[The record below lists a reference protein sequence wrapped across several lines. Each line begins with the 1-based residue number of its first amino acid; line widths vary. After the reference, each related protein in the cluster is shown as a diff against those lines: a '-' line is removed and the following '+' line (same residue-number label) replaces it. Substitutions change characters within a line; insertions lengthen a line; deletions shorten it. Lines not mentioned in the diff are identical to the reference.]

1 MSLKVKIRNSITFR
15 ITGWLFLV
23 MTVLMILTFAV
34 FRLVSGSILQKTI
47 RGYLLSSVNENTNK
61 IAFYQDREQADDNDL
76 NDVYIRYKDGWL
88 EIDDDFLDEIN
99 DVQSALYTSDGTML
113 YGKNPIARLMEKEA
127 FTTSRVYRYMAG
139 GGDRYFVYDRKLN
152 GTAMEDLWIR
162 GVVPLWSEERQIE
175 DIFRT
180 SIFFVP
186 VLLLAGIAGT
196 YVTVRQS
203 LMPVKR
209 IEQTASEIS
218 RGTDLAR
225 RIEIGEVDAE
235 LCDLA
240 EAFNGMLDR
249 LEHSFEAE
257 QRFTSDASHELRTP
271 MTVILTQTELALEK
285 ERQPEEYRRALS
297 VILRQGRRMHALIA
311 SMLDYTRIEMRPENY
326 PLTDIDLSELADSTA
341 RDMALIRTRN
351 IIVTA
356 QIQPGV
362 RIRGNQLLLERAL
375 QNLIDN
381 AYKYGKEE
389 GHILVRLESK
399 GCDKVSDK
407 DSDKERNWGSDRKN
421 DKDKNQGVILSVTD
435 DGIGIPAEDQS
446 RIFERFYRADSSRSS
461 RNVFGAG
468 LGLSMVRK
476 IMEIHGGTVSVES
489 LPRQGSTFY
498 LVFAA
503 ESCLHKQI

>member
-1 MSLKVKIRNSITFR
+1 MKMKIRKSITLR

-23 MTVLMILTFAV
+23 MAVLMIMTFAV

-61 IAFYQDREQADDNDL
+61 IAFYQDKNQADDNDL

-113 YGKNPIARLMEKEA
+113 YGKNPIARLTENEA
-127 FTTSRVYRYMAG
+127 FTSSRVYRYEAE

-152 GTAMEDLWIR
+152 GTSMEDLWIR
-162 GVVPLWSEERQIE
+162 GVVPLWSEERQIA

-180 SIFFVP
+180 SMIFVP
-186 VLLLAGIAGT
+186 ILLLAGTAGI

-203 LMPVKR
+203 LMPVRR
-209 IEQTASEIS
+209 IEQTVSEIS

-249 LEHSFEAE
+249 LERSFEAE

-271 MTVILTQTELALEK
+271 MAVILTQTELALEK
-285 ERQPEEYRRALS
+285 DRKPEEYRRAFT
-297 VILRQGRRMHALIA
+297 VILRQGKRMQALIA
-311 SMLDYTRIEMRPENY
+311 SMLDYTRLEMRPENY
-326 PLTDIDLSELADSTA
+326 PLADLDFSELADSTV
-341 RDMALIRTRN
+341 RDMALIRAKN
-351 IIVTA
+351 IAVTA
-356 QIQPGV
+356 EIQPGV

-381 AYKYGKEE
+381 AYKYGKEG
-389 GHILVRLESK
+389 GHIHVRL
-399 GCDKVSDK
+399 G
-407 DSDKERNWGSDRKN
+407 N
-421 DKDKNQGVILSVTD
+421 KDKKVILSVSD
-435 DGIGIPAEDQS
+435 DGIGISSEDQS

-461 RNVFGAG
+461 RNTYGAG

-476 IMEIHGGTVSVES
+476 IMEIHGGSVSVES
-489 LPRQGSTFY
+489 VPQEGSTFF
-498 LVFAA
+498 LLFPDDNR
-503 ESCLHKQI
+503 S

>member
-1 MSLKVKIRNSITFR
+1 
-15 ITGWLFLV
+15 
-23 MTVLMILTFAV
+23 
-34 FRLVSGSILQKTI
+34 
-47 RGYLLSSVNENTNK
+47 
-61 IAFYQDREQADDNDL
+61 
-76 NDVYIRYKDGWL
+76 
-88 EIDDDFLDEIN
+88 
-99 DVQSALYTSDGTML
+99 
-113 YGKNPIARLMEKEA
+113 
-127 FTTSRVYRYMAG
+127 
-139 GGDRYFVYDRKLN
+139 
-152 GTAMEDLWIR
+152 
-162 GVVPLWSEERQIE
+162 
-175 DIFRT
+175 
-180 SIFFVP
+180 
-186 VLLLAGIAGT
+186 
-196 YVTVRQS
+196 
-203 LMPVKR
+203 
-209 IEQTASEIS
+209 
-218 RGTDLAR
+218 
-225 RIEIGEVDAE
+225 
-235 LCDLA
+235 
-240 EAFNGMLDR
+240 
-249 LEHSFEAE
+249 
-257 QRFTSDASHELRTP
+257 
-271 MTVILTQTELALEK
+271 
-285 ERQPEEYRRALS
+285 
-297 VILRQGRRMHALIA
+297 MHALIA

-351 IIVTA
+351 ITVTA

-498 LVFAA
+498 LVFPA

>member
-1 MSLKVKIRNSITFR
+1 MKVKIRNSITFR

-196 YVTVRQS
+196 YVTV
-203 LMPVKR
+203 
-209 IEQTASEIS
+209 
-218 RGTDLAR
+218 
-225 RIEIGEVDAE
+225 
-235 LCDLA
+235 
-240 EAFNGMLDR
+240 
-249 LEHSFEAE
+249 
-257 QRFTSDASHELRTP
+257 
-271 MTVILTQTELALEK
+271 
-285 ERQPEEYRRALS
+285 
-297 VILRQGRRMHALIA
+297 
-311 SMLDYTRIEMRPENY
+311 
-326 PLTDIDLSELADSTA
+326 
-341 RDMALIRTRN
+341 
-351 IIVTA
+351 
-356 QIQPGV
+356 
-362 RIRGNQLLLERAL
+362 
-375 QNLIDN
+375 
-381 AYKYGKEE
+381 
-389 GHILVRLESK
+389 
-399 GCDKVSDK
+399 
-407 DSDKERNWGSDRKN
+407 
-421 DKDKNQGVILSVTD
+421 
-435 DGIGIPAEDQS
+435 
-446 RIFERFYRADSSRSS
+446 
-461 RNVFGAG
+461 
-468 LGLSMVRK
+468 
-476 IMEIHGGTVSVES
+476 
-489 LPRQGSTFY
+489 
-498 LVFAA
+498 
-503 ESCLHKQI
+503 

>member
-235 LCDLA
+235 SQSGLGCLGRWIVLGQIRVLRILI
-240 EAFNGMLDR
+240 ERIAFMV
-249 LEHSFEAE
+249 FEE
-257 QRFTSDASHELRTP
+257 
-271 MTVILTQTELALEK
+271 
-285 ERQPEEYRRALS
+285 
-297 VILRQGRRMHALIA
+297 
-311 SMLDYTRIEMRPENY
+311 
-326 PLTDIDLSELADSTA
+326 DLSS
-341 RDMALIRTRN
+341 
-351 IIVTA
+351 
-356 QIQPGV
+356 
-362 RIRGNQLLLERAL
+362 LE
-375 QNLIDN
+375 Q
-381 AYKYGKEE
+381 GKEE
-389 GHILVRLESK
+389 DAQEDDLKGGQNDVPTLLLSAAHTIPPLE
-399 GCDKVSDK
+399 
-407 DSDKERNWGSDRKN
+407 
-421 DKDKNQGVILSVTD
+421 T
-435 DGIGIPAEDQS
+435 
-446 RIFERFYRADSSRSS
+446 
-461 RNVFGAG
+461 
-468 LGLSMVRK
+468 
-476 IMEIHGGTVSVES
+476 
-489 LPRQGSTFY
+489 
-498 LVFAA
+498 
-503 ESCLHKQI
+503 

>member
-186 VLLLAGIAGT
+186 VLLLAATG
-196 YVTVRQS
+196 
-203 LMPVKR
+203 
-209 IEQTASEIS
+209 TAS
-218 RGTDLAR
+218 
-225 RIEIGEVDAE
+225 
-235 LCDLA
+235 
-240 EAFNGMLDR
+240 N
-249 LEHSFEAE
+249 
-257 QRFTSDASHELRTP
+257 
-271 MTVILTQTELALEK
+271 
-285 ERQPEEYRRALS
+285 
-297 VILRQGRRMHALIA
+297 
-311 SMLDYTRIEMRPENY
+311 N
-326 PLTDIDLSELADSTA
+326 TA
-341 RDMALIRTRN
+341 HMKH
-351 IIVTA
+351 
-356 QIQPGV
+356 
-362 RIRGNQLLLERAL
+362 RIRQIKPVFFIIFPRY
-375 QNLIDN
+375 LIV
-381 AYKYGKEE
+381 G
-389 GHILVRLESK
+389 LVRPLNLVYNITETLYQFFFFESMR
-399 GCDKVSDK
+399 G
-407 DSDKERNWGSDRKN
+407 
-421 DKDKNQGVILSVTD
+421 
-435 DGIGIPAEDQS
+435 GIMQ
-446 RIFERFYRADSSRSS
+446 
-461 RNVFGAG
+461 
-468 LGLSMVRK
+468 
-476 IMEIHGGTVSVES
+476 
-489 LPRQGSTFY
+489 
-498 LVFAA
+498 
-503 ESCLHKQI
+503 